1 MTTYSPKTT
10 RSPGPTEDT
19 LDIRDFGFW
28 LYLMTDAII
37 FSLLFATYVVMF
49 QNTAAGPVPIDIF
62 DIKHVFAETMLLLL
76 SSVTFGFA
84 SLASITEHKGRVIFW
99 LIVTLVFGSGFIA
112 LELAEF
118 IGMINSGAS
127 PQTSGF
133 LTSFFTLVGTHG
145 AHVSLGMIGIM
156 AMIGQII
163 LKGLTSPVKSRL
175 HRLGLFWH
183 FLDIVWIGIFSIVYM
198 PGWLI

>member
-1 MTTYSPKTT
+1 
-10 RSPGPTEDT
+10 
-19 LDIRDFGFW
+19 
-28 LYLMTDAII
+28 MTDAII

-49 QNTAAGPVPIDIF
+49 QNTAAGPLPADIF

-84 SLASITEHKGRVIFW
+84 SLASISEHKGRVVFW
-99 LIVTLVFGSGFIA
+99 LIVTIVFGAGFVA
-112 LELAEF
+112 LEVSEF
-118 IGMINSGAS
+118 VGLINSGAS

-145 AHVSLGMIGIM
+145 AHVSLGMVGIT
-156 AMIGQII
+156 ALIFQVI